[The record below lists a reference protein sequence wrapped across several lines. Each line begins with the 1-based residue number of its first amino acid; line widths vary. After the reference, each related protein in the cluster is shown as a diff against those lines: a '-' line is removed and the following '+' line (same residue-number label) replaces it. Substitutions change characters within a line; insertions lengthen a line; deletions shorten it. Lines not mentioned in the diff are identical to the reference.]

1 MHILRPYYMNQLAD
15 AVQEGKKIIL
25 LDWWR
30 WSGKTTILR
39 DVMSDAS
46 FGPKKY
52 YFSFDDDI
60 VAKKFK
66 SADDFVSYMQI
77 KYGIDFWS
85 DNLLLLNEIQ
95 YSKKLLTIFHELL
108 QQNIVTQ
115 IIATGIV
122 HTDDIE
128 HTTLVN
134 TGKVSTITVHAL
146 TFYDF
151 LDVKNI
157 HTDYLTLEKS
167 SSVVFREIQSHFDEY
182 LTWWWYPAVVT
193 SSTADRKQQILR
205 WIIQKVYDKDVWFT
219 FSWDEILLFQDLMQV
234 LCRQTMEGCKFK
246 PLAKQLEI
254 SLPLLK
260 KYIQFL
266 LDNCLID
273 TIPHFFENKARELC
287 HQDTVVAADMG
298 IISYMTNNFWSK
310 LHDIRSIKN
319 FIANEI
325 IKHLSQWDR
334 LMTYKKVNN
343 SSIDFVI
350 VHADGS
356 LTPIMVSEKNTTT
369 TPKIYAN
376 FFDLYGDR
384 IRRCIK
390 TTPLVL
396 HKDMYRGKEFFCV
409 PHFMISKIVR

>member
-1 MHILRPYYMNQLAD
+1 
-15 AVQEGKKIIL
+15 
-25 LDWWR
+25 
-30 WSGKTTILR
+30 
-39 DVMSDAS
+39 MSDAS

-182 LTWWWYPAVVT
+182 LTW
-193 SSTADRKQQILR
+193 
-205 WIIQKVYDKDVWFT
+205 
-219 FSWDEILLFQDLMQV
+219 
-234 LCRQTMEGCKFK
+234 
-246 PLAKQLEI
+246 
-254 SLPLLK
+254 
-260 KYIQFL
+260 
-266 LDNCLID
+266 
-273 TIPHFFENKARELC
+273 
-287 HQDTVVAADMG
+287 
-298 IISYMTNNFWSK
+298 
-310 LHDIRSIKN
+310 
-319 FIANEI
+319 
-325 IKHLSQWDR
+325 
-334 LMTYKKVNN
+334 
-343 SSIDFVI
+343 
-350 VHADGS
+350 
-356 LTPIMVSEKNTTT
+356 
-369 TPKIYAN
+369 
-376 FFDLYGDR
+376 
-384 IRRCIK
+384 
-390 TTPLVL
+390 
-396 HKDMYRGKEFFCV
+396 
-409 PHFMISKIVR
+409 